1 MIWNWIWNL
10 NCSIWSLIW
19 FIDRAAASTVLEPLK
34 VLQKRAVR
42 IVCGATYL
50 AHTEP
55 LYQRLNIL
63 KFENLY
69 AYKLI
74 ISIHKGNSRMV
85 PMFNLHVRDSIYN
98 TRSQHRFT
106 VPRSRIRSTDNTLSV
121 RASHILNQL
130 SQHSICIENLN
141 LSHLKRILIRQQFES
156 PFLSS

>member
-1 MIWNWIWNL
+1 MKIPVNLKRNMVFPDQYGFECGIYIVNMETNMIWNWIWNL

-63 KFENLY
+63 KFENIQSL
-69 AYKLI
+69 A
-74 ISIHKGNSRMV
+74 
-85 PMFNLHVRDSIYN
+85 
-98 TRSQHRFT
+98 
-106 VPRSRIRSTDNTLSV
+106 
-121 RASHILNQL
+121 
-130 SQHSICIENLN
+130 
-141 LSHLKRILIRQQFES
+141 ILIVHLG
-156 PFLSS
+156 FLRFLLNFSLNIWRTSLCYI